1 MPKFVC
7 ITQLSVSLG
16 GKALLKLSFMISA
29 VLLLICLDKKQR
41 FSFLIKTKIFVVKC
55 RKPKLSYMKPYGR
68 KAVGVNNPDKHICE
82 FVNLFK
88 VNQPD
93 YSPIQD
99 ATSYD

>member
-1 MPKFVC
+1 
-7 ITQLSVSLG
+7 
-16 GKALLKLSFMISA
+16 
-29 VLLLICLDKKQR
+29 
-41 FSFLIKTKIFVVKC
+41 
-55 RKPKLSYMKPYGR
+55 MKPYGR

-88 VNQPD
+88 VNHPD